1 MTLGKETIDTVV
13 RAATQVLDDGGDPQE
28 ALAATGT
35 ELAKT
40 SQYVGTPPFRLEM
53 GLRSAFR
60 ERGLSVDAGTIRV
73 ALTHPTTESDTVTVP
88 QAASE
93 TQRGPAG
100 RPVAFTDAE
109 PWHEAVS
116 GSDLLDR
123 MSGFIRRFVVVS
135 KREAHALA
143 VWALATYAVEAFDI
157 APVLL
162 VRSPMKRCGKTLLF
176 DVLALLVRR
185 AFLTI
190 NASAATIFRVLDQ
203 SAPTVFFD
211 EAETLRGRG
220 ERAEAVREIVNAGH
234 RRGQGVPRCVGEA
247 HEVRWFDVF
256 GFKAVAAIG
265 RLWDTVEDRAITIE
279 MRRKRK
285 EDKVERFRVRKVAR
299 DADTLRRMAVRWTQ
313 DNIEEVARTEPVLPD
328 FLDDRAQDSWEPIL
342 AIGVVAGN
350 RWYEKIVTACK
361 QLHVEQEDEDQL
373 VLLLDDIRKIFDK
386 LGKDRITSA
395 TLVKRLALFEDRP
408 WGDWNGSNPLSER
421 QLARLLKPIRIRPK
435 PIRVGA
441 RTPRGY
447 LRAGFSDAFSRYLSH
462 EPQQA
467 QQPPP
472 DGENASSANRNMS
485 RSVADAENGES
496 LDDPD
501 VVADVAD
508 GRRKRGPHKK
518 YPASALNR
526 PRPPR

>member
-1 MTLGKETIDTVV
+1 MTLGKEAIDTVV
-13 RAATQVLDDGGDPQE
+13 RAATQVLDDEGDLQE
-28 ALAATGT
+28 ALAAAGT
-35 ELAKT
+35 ELARM
-40 SQYVGTPPFRLEM
+40 SQDAGPPPIRLQVA
-53 GLRSAFR
+53 LRSAFR
-60 ERGLSVDAGTIRV
+60 ERGLSVDSRTV
-73 ALTHPTTESDTVTVP
+73 QDALTSTATESDTVTVP

-93 TQRGPAG
+93 TQRRLAG
-100 RPVAFTDAE
+100 RRVAFTDAE

-220 ERAEAVREIVNAGH
+220 ERADAVREIVNAGH

-247 HEVRWFDVF
+247 HEIRWFGVF
-256 GFKAVAAIG
+256 GFKALAAIG
-265 RLWDTVEDRAITIE
+265 RLWGTVEDRAITIE

-285 EDKVERFRVRKVAR
+285 EDKVERFQVRKVAR

-395 TLVKRLALFEDRP
+395 WLVSRLALFEDRP
-408 WGDWNGSNPLSER
+408 WGDWNGTKPLTER
-421 QLARLLKPIRIRPK
+421 QLARLLKPIRIKPK
-435 PIRVGA
+435 TIRVGA
-441 RTPRGY
+441 GTKRGY
-447 LRAGFSDAFSRYLSH
+447 LRAAFGDAFSRYLPH

-467 QQPPP
+467 QHPPP
-472 DGENASSANRNMS
+472 HGEN
-485 RSVADAENGES
+485 
-496 LDDPD
+496 P
-501 VVADVAD
+501 
-508 GRRKRGPHKK
+508 
-518 YPASALNR
+518 
-526 PRPPR
+526 